1 MLVVDEEP
9 RIGRGLQI
17 ILRSAGYAVEAAR
30 TWFDV
35 LARVVVS
42 PPDAL
47 LVDLAQLDGRGVE
60 LCGEVRRLSGVRILV
75 LSAVGDERQ
84 RVRALEAGAGDF
96 VLRPFGV
103 DELLARLRAVL
114 RQPEALG
121 GSTRLAFGG
130 LLIDVPQRRVARDGE
145 DVPLTPLEFELVH
158 VLACHHG
165 RVVTDRQLVRALWG
179 PERVH
184 ETGGL
189 RVLVAAIRAKLER
202 DRARPEYLINEP
214 GVGYRLTRRS

>member
-1 MLVVDEEP
+1 MTDAFDVGVTEHPCDRRRVARAP
-9 RIGRGLQI
+9 RVCWLWTRNRLSVAVWQI
-17 ILRSAGYAVEAAR
+17 ILRSVGYAVEAAR

-60 LCGEVRRLSGVRILV
+60 LCGEVRRLSGVPILV

-84 RVRALEAGAGDF
+84 RVRALDAGAGDF
-96 VLRPFGV
+96 VLSPFGV

-114 RQPEALG
+114 RQPEELE
-121 GSTRLAFGG
+121 GSTRLSVGG
-130 LLIDVPQRRVARDGE
+130 LLIDVPERRVARDGE

-179 PERVH
+179 AG
-184 ETGGL
+184 TG
-189 RVLVAAIRAKLER
+189 A
-202 DRARPEYLINEP
+202 
-214 GVGYRLTRRS
+214 